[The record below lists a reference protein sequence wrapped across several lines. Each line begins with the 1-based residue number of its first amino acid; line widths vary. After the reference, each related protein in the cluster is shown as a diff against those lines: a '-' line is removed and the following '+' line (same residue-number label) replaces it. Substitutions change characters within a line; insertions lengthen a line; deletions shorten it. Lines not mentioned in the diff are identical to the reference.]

1 MRTVP
6 NRAATRRNN
15 PPKLTHAELERRRL
29 RDHERLERAWRELTR
44 EVRP

>member
-1 MRTVP
+1 MKSYSNRTADGRSFKTKP
-6 NRAATRRNN
+6 TR
-15 PPKLTHAELERRRL
+15 AELERRRL